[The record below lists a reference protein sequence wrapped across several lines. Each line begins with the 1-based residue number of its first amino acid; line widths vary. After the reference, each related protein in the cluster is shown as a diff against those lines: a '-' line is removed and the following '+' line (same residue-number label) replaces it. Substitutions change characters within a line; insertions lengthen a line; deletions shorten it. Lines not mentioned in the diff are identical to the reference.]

1 MSKENR
7 ERETGQPTLT
17 LTHTHNTPLT
27 GSPGTWRAVAARH
40 TAARRSDPVWGVGV
54 VAVVAP
60 SLVDARGSIVLSKQ
74 LPCGTDAGVCGA
86 WGGGAS
92 KRKTRIGETV
102 STECVLTL
110 PSPFVSPSRLH
121 TARPHTHTNTQ
132 CSAVPCPSWSAP

>member
-60 SLVDARGSIVLSKQ
+60 SLVDAAGGSIVLSKQ
-74 LPCGTDAGVCGA
+74 LPCGTAAGVCGA

-102 STECVLTL
+102 STE
-110 PSPFVSPSRLH
+110 FVFSLFPRRLFH
-121 TARPHTHTNTQ
+121 PLASTPHAHTHTQ